1 MGRMSTAFSRAMRT
15 LESDGFG
22 RSLAGLLLSV
32 VLLGLWAAW
41 FFLGR
46 VDRYEVTDT
55 ARLEVERASTALQA
69 PADGRVAAS
78 HLTLGKEVKAGEILL
93 ELDAN
98 AERLQLQEEQA
109 RVSAIPRQ
117 IDGLHAEMQA
127 AEQARRDEQQA
138 SSAAVDQARAQQR
151 EVEANAQFAEQDAE
165 RLRRLRADG
174 LIPERDYVRSRAD
187 AQSRRASSDGFQAQI
202 TRLTREQR
210 TRETDREVRLRQIQ
224 EEVTRLEAQR
234 TASAATIDR
243 LRYEIEQRVVRAPI
257 DGRLG
262 DVEILRAGS
271 VVSQGDKLCSIV
283 PSGEVKV
290 IAEFP
295 PASAIGRVRPGQ
307 PARLRLQGFPW
318 TQYGS
323 IAATVESVG
332 SEVRDGRVRVEL
344 AIDPHNHTTI
354 PIQHGLP
361 GSVEVQVEQVSPATL
376 ALRAAGRLVTSP
388 KTLAV
393 SEARQTAQ

>member
-1 MGRMSTAFSRAMRT
+1 MSTAFSRAMRT

-22 RSLAGLLLSV
+22 RSLTGLLLTLIV
-32 VLLGLWAAW
+32 LGLWAGW

-69 PADGRVAAS
+69 PSDGTVAAS
-78 HLTLGKEVKAGEILL
+78 RLTLGKEVKAGDILL
-93 ELDAN
+93 ELDAH
-98 AERLQLQEEQA
+98 AERLQLQEEQV
-109 RVSAIPRQ
+109 RLSAIPRQ
-117 IDGLHAEMQA
+117 IDGLRAEMQA

-138 SSAAVDQARAQQR
+138 SSAALDQAGAQQR
-151 EVEANAQFAEQDAE
+151 ESEANAQFAEQDAE

-202 TRLTREQR
+202 TRLAREQR
-210 TRETDREVRLRQIQ
+210 VRDTDREVRLRQIQ
-224 EEVTRLEAQR
+224 EDITRLEAQR

-243 LRYEIEQRVVRAPI
+243 LRYEIERRLVRSPI
-257 DGRLG
+257 AGRLG
-262 DVEILRAGS
+262 EVEILRAGS

-344 AIDPHNHTTI
+344 LIDPHNHTAI

-361 GSVEVQVEQVSPATL
+361 GSVEVLVEQISPATL

-388 KTLAV
+388 KTMVV
-393 SEARQTAQ
+393 SEARQTPQ

>member
-1 MGRMSTAFSRAMRT
+1 MSTAFSRSMRT
-15 LESDGFG
+15 LEADGFG
-22 RSLAGLLLSV
+22 RSLLGLLLTTI
-32 VLLGLWAAW
+32 LLGLWAAW

-78 HLTLGKEVKAGEILL
+78 HLALGKEVKAGDVLL

-98 AERLQLQEEQA
+98 GERLQLQEEQA
-109 RVSAIPRQ
+109 RLSSIPRQ
-117 IDGLHAEMQA
+117 IDAQRAEMQS

-151 EVEANAQFAEQDAE
+151 EVEANAQFAEQDTE
-165 RLRRLRADG
+165 RLRLLRADG
-174 LIPERDYVRSRAD
+174 LIPERDYVRSRAE
-187 AQSRRASSDGFQAQI
+187 AQSRRASSESFQAQI
-202 TRLTREQR
+202 TRLGREQR
-210 TRETDREVRLRQIQ
+210 THETDREVRLRQIQ
-224 EEVTRLEAQR
+224 EDITRLEAQR
-234 TASAATIDR
+234 TASAATIER
-243 LRYEIEQRVVRAPI
+243 LRYEIQRRVVRAPI
-257 DGRLG
+257 AGRLG
-262 DVEILRAGS
+262 EVEILRSGS
-271 VVSQGDKLCSIV
+271 VVSQGDRLCSIV

-290 IAEFP
+290 IAGFP

-323 IAATVESVG
+323 IAATVQSVG

-344 AIDPHNHTTI
+344 TIDPNPQTAI

-361 GSVEVQVEQVSPATL
+361 GSVEVQVERVSPATL

-388 KTLAV
+388 KTVFV
-393 SEARQTAQ
+393 SEARQATP